1 MGLYSHGCPTKTW
14 YHICGICVTNAYQD
28 VLCDTCDPWHAM
40 CLILFTVTNF
50 QASEKV
56 LKKATESR
64 KQDGHRERIFK
75 TVHWSNR
82 SKDGEIKLI
91 SEKVWRKIK

>member
-1 MGLYSHGCPTKTW
+1 MGLYSHGCPTKAW

-56 LKKATESR
+56 
-64 KQDGHRERIFK
+64 
-75 TVHWSNR
+75 
-82 SKDGEIKLI
+82 
-91 SEKVWRKIK
+91 